1 MKTMIQ
7 RTFLVL
13 LMAAVPAAF
22 AGGEGI
28 AFITDMKG
36 EVSVDGNARPTL
48 LSVLLKGQKIVVGK
62 HSLASVMYIATGKEY
77 LLRGP
82 ADYTVKDNEIA
93 GSTAMPPQ
101 TRETAW
107 KTSNKVLAQ
116 AAQTSAASVRMRS
129 IGKPKM
135 AEDRLLFPTQGAVA
149 TLQPT
154 MRWRDEPKAPGEL
167 TLIVLGQEKP
177 LHVARAHGGSYRI
190 PARLLAPNTDY
201 LWTVSVAGN
210 EIGTGKFRTLSA
222 DDIAHVEQHR
232 PSDRAEF
239 SDRLMFALMLQE
251 MGAVQEAREAWSKL
265 AQERSDLPELASFAK

>member
-1 MKTMIQ
+1 MKIIQ

-13 LMAAVPAAF
+13 FVAAFSSAF

-36 EVSVDGNARPTL
+36 EVSVDGNARPAL
-48 LSVLLKGQKIVVGK
+48 LSELLKGQKIVVGRQ
-62 HSLASVMYIATGKEY
+62 SQATVMYIATGKEY

-93 GSTAMPPQ
+93 GSIAMPPQ

-116 AAQTSAASVRMRS
+116 VAQTSAASVRMRS
-129 IGKPKM
+129 IGKPR
-135 AEDRLLFPTQGAVA
+135 ADERLVFPTQGAVA

-154 MRWRDEPKAPGEL
+154 LRWRDEPRAQGEL
-167 TLIVLGQEKP
+167 TLLVLGRDKP
-177 LHVARAHGGSYRI
+177 LHVAKAHGGTYRI
-190 PARLLAPNTDY
+190 PAKLLAPNTDY
-201 LWTVSVAGN
+201 LWIVNVAGN
-210 EIGTGKFRTLSA
+210 EIGSARFHTLSA
-222 DDIAHVEQHR
+222 EDLAQVEQRR

-239 SDRLMFALMLQE
+239 TDRLMFALMLHE
-251 MGAVQEAREAWSKL
+251 MGAVQEAREAWARL
-265 AQERSDLPELASFAK
+265 AQERSDLPELASLAK